1 MENKVFFPQL
11 LLDQW
16 GIEGKIDLTAAE
28 LIVLAEGRRY
38 KISEAVRVVA
48 EVSGA
53 NDEQKLVGTVKA
65 NDFLNELGA
74 EIFENSMILGENAYD
89 VVPGWVGVPTS
100 SFADHLLS
108 ADRMKARGGRTDVG
122 AGPKSDEEMLL
133 RFQEGTL

>member
-1 MENKVFFPQL
+1 MQNKVFFPQL

-16 GIEGKIDLTAAE
+16 GIEGKIDLTATE

-38 KISEAVRVVA
+38 KISEAVHIIA

-53 NDEQKLVGTVKA
+53 NDEQKLVGKVKA
-65 NDFLNELGA
+65 NALLNELGA

-89 VVPGWVGVPTS
+89 ITPGWMGIPSS

-108 ADRMKARGGRTDVG
+108 SERMKARGGRTDIG
-122 AGPKSDEEMLL
+122 AGPQTDEEMLR
-133 RFQEGTL
+133 RFMEGTL